1 MEKSIIAVKG
11 TSQASDINT
20 SVSKSSGSVI
30 QIESISIDLDIP
42 MPKKEEGNCQ
52 HFSIRGYVAE
62 MRKRDRKIC
71 SPFASS
77 SDCSTTSEEQ
87 LPPLDVPKFRWW
99 RCKNCIHEIGTE
111 SAGED
116 SEILSSSSRSRL
128 ISANMAS
135 TSAMAN
141 VLPETKHELTSRKS
155 DRNKAIIDD
164 SPNTSGGYDF
174 LCKPNT
180 GIRRTVV
187 EDKAIAA
194 GNRTGSG
201 KVRNVT
207 GYPTIE
213 VAISKEHSSQEIDT
227 KSPAANLSNN
237 SIRVAIS
244 DSTLSAGKIVS
255 HRNLH
260 ISADDVSAD
269 ISPEKEMDSPND
281 GLSKASM
288 AFKGYDVPGSN
299 GKALETSKTKLSR
312 LPSLELRDYDET
324 SSRSDIILAEKRQ
337 CDLYNHIPNDLPRR
351 KTRKVRLLTDILGGQ
366 VNLETRHAK
375 AERTPS
381 STTPSVPS
389 ELDTVGAPKDKGSFQ
404 KKRKL
409 SQEDDSNLSEMSI
422 QCNVAKRVRS
432 FHEIDDSRSYE
443 KESDGEGIPSGTKNL
458 RIKHRNGINKKKNK
472 QLRPVDGY
480 SPEMPWQDTTM
491 EDCGSKGYGAVNS
504 FVHSAQ
510 RDGKFEPHLRS
521 SYQSLVGTDR
531 DSDLC
536 WNSNKFPEVGRVP
549 STLMHPDNNFPGESS
564 TRRKNLMPVTTDMEM
579 VTSQPTHEL
588 SDKVR
593 LDLSLNSFNH
603 AENDITQSRNMT
615 NWPFILQKGNK
626 SSDPRGKDNTLVEQS
641 NVPKSGQSSRK
652 GVIYDLN
659 QGISQTSSMWQ
670 EIQNSP
676 ILLQKGNLHVP
687 DIMEIPHRHNKENL
701 NEFLE
706 RSDVIKHQRNQHSE
720 KALERGLS
728 DDIPMEI
735 VELMAKNQYER
746 GLTETK
752 TKCIIERTDGI
763 ARPHTEIHESEAM
776 TWSRPGVI
784 SFHPANAKT
793 NTDVGASRGST
804 LQFSHV
810 KRNHLGMAQVERLPV
825 KLFGTFPQTQQEL
838 SSGGQGSDMPAMHIR
853 SGFQRGE
860 EANPLWFST
869 VQNTPLGHGI
879 AQKSI
884 GQPNDKMIQKG
895 RTISDIK
902 SGDVRMQNEPH
913 LLLPKSGGNAD
924 LNVKSMASLDP
935 YNNEAIPAMQLLSL
949 MDRRMPP
956 STPPFN
962 LDANKLREKPF
973 SPCSYHPRFHM
984 DGKQSI
990 LNGSYLS
997 HHQLKDS
1004 TGVYAGGYYADQIS
1018 FKSPGQ
1024 EKSRKSHAPS
1034 RCGGSK
1040 SERFVSSNGLLSM
1053 TQHSYPEKDEQNRI
1067 LGTSSSRVLPLQDH
1081 NASKLFDL
1089 EGKSNARAILPVN
1102 GSNICSLNRNP
1113 AEFSVPEEGNPF
1125 TRSVKDPR
1133 IGKKRK
1139 QRRITKEKEGRL
1151 PSLGRA
1157 L

>member
-1 MEKSIIAVKG
+1 MEKSIIAVEE
-11 TSQASDINT
+11 TSQAIDINT
-20 SVSKSSGSVI
+20 SVSKSLGSVI

-42 MPKKEEGNCQ
+42 MPKKEEEKCQ

-71 SPFASS
+71 SPFAST

-99 RCKNCIHEIGTE
+99 RCKNCIHEIGAE
-111 SAGED
+111 SAGEE
-116 SEILSSSSRSRL
+116 SGILSSSCRSRL
-128 ISANMAS
+128 ISANTAS

-141 VLPETKHELTSRKS
+141 VLPETKHELTSQKS

-164 SPNTSGGYDF
+164 SPNTSSGYDF
-174 LCKPNT
+174 LCKPNK
-180 GIRRTVV
+180 GRCTVV
-187 EDKAIAA
+187 EDKAITT
-194 GNRTGSG
+194 GNRTGSRN
-201 KVRNVT
+201 VRNVM
-207 GYPTIE
+207 GCPTIE
-213 VAISKEHSSQEIDT
+213 VAISKEHSGQEIDT

-237 SIRVAIS
+237 RIRIAIS
-244 DSTLSAGKIVS
+244 DSTLSAGKVVS
-255 HRNLH
+255 HGNLH
-260 ISADDVSAD
+260 ISAD
-269 ISPEKEMDSPND
+269 ISPEKAMDSPND
-281 GLSKASM
+281 GQSKASM
-288 AFKGYDVPGSN
+288 AFKGSDVPGRNS
-299 GKALETSKTKLSR
+299 KALETSKTKLTR

-324 SSRSDIILAEKRQ
+324 SSRSDIFLAEKRQ

-375 AERTPS
+375 AERNSS
-381 STTPSVPS
+381 STTLSVPS

-432 FHEIDDSRSYE
+432 FHEIDDSRSNE

-458 RIKHRNGINKKKNK
+458 RIKHRNVINKKKNK

-510 RDGKFEPHLRS
+510 RGGKFEAHLRS

-536 WNSNKFPEVGRVP
+536 WNRNKFPEVGRVP
-549 STLMHPDNNFPGESS
+549 PTLMHPDDNNFPGESS
-564 TRRKNLMPVTTDMEM
+564 TRRKNLVPVTTDMEM

-588 SDKVR
+588 SDK
-593 LDLSLNSFNH
+593 
-603 AENDITQSRNMT
+603 
-615 NWPFILQKGNK
+615 KGNK

-641 NVPKSGQSSRK
+641 NAPKSGQSSRK
-652 GVIYDLN
+652 GMIYDLN
-659 QGISQTSSMWQ
+659 QGISQPSSMWQ

-687 DIMEIPHRHNKENL
+687 DIMEMPHRYNKENL

-752 TKCIIERTDGI
+752 TKCVIERTDGI
-763 ARPHTEIHESEAM
+763 ARPHTEIRESEAV
-776 TWSRPGVI
+776 TWSRPGII
-784 SFHPANAKT
+784 SFHPANT
-793 NTDVGASRGST
+793 NTKTDVGASRGSS

-810 KRNHLGMAQVERLPV
+810 KRNHVGMAQVERLPV

-838 SSGGQGSDMPAMHIR
+838 SSGGQGSDMHAMHIR
-853 SGFQRGE
+853 SGFQHGE
-860 EANPLWFST
+860 EANPIWFST

-913 LLLPKSGGNAD
+913 LLLPKSGGNAN

-973 SPCSYHPRFHM
+973 SPCSYHPRFHV

-997 HHQLKDS
+997 HHQLKES
-1004 TGVYAGGYYADQIS
+1004 TGVHAGGYYADQIS

-1034 RCGGSK
+1034 RCSGSK

-1053 TQHSYPEKDEQNRI
+1053 TRHSYPEKDEQNRI
-1067 LGTSSSRVLPLQDH
+1067 PGTSSSRVLPLQDH
-1081 NASKLFDL
+1081 NASKFFDL
-1089 EGKSNARAILPVN
+1089 EGMSNARAILPVN
-1102 GSNICSLNRNP
+1102 ESNICSLNRNP
-1113 AEFSVPEEGNPF
+1113 AEFSIPEEGNPF

-1157 L
+1157 F